1 MVFILV
7 ISIIVLGLIFYT
19 ILKNKNFNVY
29 KELKTSF
36 NDLYDIHPRWSI
48 ASIKDINSNLSKL
61 NVISNEKINEII
73 KVFDDNKYLNTDY
86 FINEEDKGDNFEYN
100 ITLVNKCDDFSIE
113 LNLLYNKDK
122 DDDVIFYNINKSS
135 IMVNTKLP
143 MYWYKYSLSYV
154 NNDDITIKSY
164 IYMRNGENNFIEV
177 PMTIKANVF
186 PYELKT
192 KNGTMN
198 FKLK

>member
-1 MVFILV
+1 
-7 ISIIVLGLIFYT
+7 
-19 ILKNKNFNVY
+19 
-29 KELKTSF
+29 
-36 NDLYDIHPRWSI
+36 
-48 ASIKDINSNLSKL
+48 
-61 NVISNEKINEII
+61 
-73 KVFDDNKYLNTDY
+73 
-86 FINEEDKGDNFEYN
+86 
-100 ITLVNKCDDFSIE
+100 
-113 LNLLYNKDK
+113 
-122 DDDVIFYNINKSS
+122 
-135 IMVNTKLP
+135 

-164 IYMRNGENNFIEV
+164 IYMRNGENKFIEV